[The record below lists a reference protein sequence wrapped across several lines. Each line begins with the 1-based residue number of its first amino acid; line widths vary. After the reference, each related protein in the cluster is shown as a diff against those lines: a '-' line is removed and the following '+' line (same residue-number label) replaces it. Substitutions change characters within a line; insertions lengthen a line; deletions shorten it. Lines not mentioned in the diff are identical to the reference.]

1 MNKKTDSP
9 FSKVTSFIANKNG
22 DNFSFN
28 ATDEA
33 ELLLSTDVLSQAI
46 ALERMEGKTPKGRKF
61 IRNSIRPIIGISG
74 NSYWTLEL
82 IRRHISNT
90 DNKFISI
97 SKVVDLHMK
106 CFWLGDSDLDEFTI
120 KEGIESKELTEAYNS
135 LRRLL
140 YVKADDGER
149 MMEFRVPELTNSAVP
164 IWRSAMLNLFAPS
177 LLTREE
183 FEELLSLLSIYDPL
197 ELNGGN
203 FSEALHYRLINE
215 RIDFHEVNKELLKKR
230 KLLIKEWEKE
240 NKIDYDPRK
249 IRRPRFDEQYKEIR
263 KHDQYASIDKAEIDI
278 FNHRFKHLQEI
289 AKKQG
294 TLVTK

>member
-9 FSKVTSFIANKNG
+9 FSKVTSFIAKKNG

-46 ALERMEGKTPKGRKF
+46 ALERMEGKTSKDRKF
-61 IRNSIRPIIGISG
+61 LRNSIRPIIGISG

-82 IRRHISNT
+82 IRRYISNT

-197 ELNGGN
+197 ELNGRN
-203 FSEALHYRLINE
+203 FSEALHYRLINQ

-230 KLLIKEWEKE
+230 KLLIKQWEKE

-249 IRRPRFDEQYKEIR
+249 ISRSRFNEQYKELR

-278 FNHRFKHLQEI
+278 FNDRFKHLQEI

-294 TLVTK
+294 KLVTK